1 MKKTFTKLFS
11 VIMIILFSSLGVK
24 SQNVEIGYKTTLVK
38 NDIMQP

>member
-24 SQNVEIGYKTTLVK
+24 SQNVEIGYGASKAWPV
-38 NDIMQP
+38 